1 MELKEYLQIIKRNI
15 IAFGAVIAIVV
26 LGSFALFTLKPI
38 TYSTSLALNIT
49 RSGAQQ
55 TPDYKYD
62 DFYRL
67 QADEKFAETI
77 VQWLQDPRTAAN
89 IYTAAGLDV
98 TNFSI
103 RQLARSFSSTKLS
116 SQYVSVSFS
125 ARSLDSAKKISNAI
139 VSVISKNTGELNK
152 DQNENTWFE
161 VVAQDPVITRDQV
174 SPLILLLASLL
185 VGIFLAFWAVLII
198 HYLK

>member
-1 MELKEYLQIIKRNI
+1 MELKEYIQILKTNKKI
-15 IAFGAVIAIVV
+15 FWSVVV
-26 LGSFALFTLKPI
+26 LVMLGGFAFFTLKPV

-67 QADEKFAETI
+67 QADEKFSET
-77 VQWLQDPRTAAN
+77 VVEWLQDPRTAAN
-89 IYTAAGLDV
+89 IYAAAGLDAG
-98 TNFSI
+98 NFSI
-103 RQLARSFSSTKLS
+103 RQLAKSFSSTKLS
-116 SQYVSVSFS
+116 SQFVSVSFS
-125 ARSLDSAKKISNAI
+125 ARSFDSAKKISNAI
-139 VSVISKNTGELNK
+139 VNVVSKNTGELNK

-161 VVAQDPVITRDQV
+161 VVAQDPVIARDKI

-185 VGIFLAFWAVLII
+185 VGMFLAFWVVLII

>member
-15 IAFGAVIAIVV
+15 ATFAAVVVAVV
-26 LGSFALFTLKPI
+26 LGSFAFFTLKPV

-77 VQWLQDPRTAAN
+77 VQWLQDPRTTAN
-89 IYTAAGLDV
+89 IYVAAGMDV
-98 TNFSI
+98 GNFSL
-103 RQLARSFSSTKLS
+103 RQLAKSIAPKKLS
-116 SQYVSVSFS
+116 SQFVSVSFS
-125 ARSLDSAKKISNAI
+125 ARSIDSAKKISNAI
-139 VSVISKNTGELNK
+139 VAAVSKNTGELNK
-152 DQNENTWFE
+152 NQNESTWFE
-161 VVAQDPVITRDQV
+161 VVAQDPVIAMDKI

-185 VGIFLAFWAVLII
+185 IGIFLACWVVLII

>member
-1 MELKEYLQIIKRNI
+1 
-15 IAFGAVIAIVV
+15 
-26 LGSFALFTLKPI
+26 LGSFAFFALKPVS
-38 TYSTSLALNIT
+38 YSTSLALNIT

-77 VQWLQDPRTAAN
+77 VKWLQDPRTVAD
-89 IYTAAGLDV
+89 IYTTAGLEVSD
-98 TNFSI
+98 FSI
-103 RQLARSFSSTKLS
+103 KQLAKSFASQKLS
-116 SQYVSVSFS
+116 SQFVSVSFS
-125 ARSLDSAKKISNAI
+125 ARSFDSAKKISDAI
-139 VSVISKNTGELNK
+139 VNVVSKNTEELNK
-152 DQNENTWFE
+152 NQKENTWFQ
-161 VVAQDPVITRDQV
+161 VVAQDPVITRDKI

-185 VGIFLAFWAVLII
+185 VGIFLAFWVVLII